1 MQEEIH
7 SQKELF
13 QKVMPALQARKSEF
27 ARLGYEVDIHDI
39 WYFLTNEKWKFGTDL
54 RLSDIVHDIMHVD
67 YLEMNDYLDES
78 KRFFE

>member
-27 ARLGYEVDIHDI
+27 SRLGHEVDIYDI
-39 WYFLTNEKWKFGTDL
+39 WYYLMNEKWKFGNDL

-67 YLEMNDYLDES
+67 YLEMKSYLDES
-78 KRFFE
+78 KNSFE